1 MFDTW
6 LEDRLE
12 IEDDEFVSYYEK
24 RFVIPKSA
32 NKYDSKNDAR
42 RYASKPTPNLF
53 LAYAKE
59 KGVEPEKFDEDK

>member
-12 IEDDEFVSYYEK
+12 IADDEFVSYYEK

-32 NKYDSKNDAR
+32 NKYEIGRIAWFFKSA
-42 RYASKPTPNLF
+42 
-53 LAYAKE
+53 
-59 KGVEPEKFDEDK
+59 